1 MKRSLSKNA
10 HGVTVPATGTAAEV
24 PGLVTKRVVAQAAS
38 VSPRCVDNWIAE
50 KKIPAI
56 KISAR
61 CIRFSLALSCARWS
75 DSRSKRQL
83 DEIVAKK
90 SARRAGE
97 QDRA

>member
-1 MKRSLSKNA
+1 MRESVHPDAQRKA
-10 HGVTVPATGTAAEV
+10 APATETAGDV
-24 PGLVTKRVVAQAAS
+24 SGFVTKKVVARVAS